1 MSKQL
6 VCLVEFSELYNTLF
20 EIKDVFS
27 FNICHFEKTED
38 FLKELKIEN
47 SKYLNSL
54 VILDPTKDTLLL
66 NKNDILDIDNYPL
79 KIDKLLSLIN
89 TRLIKQKYKFQ
100 SAFDIKGYM
109 LNLNSRIMSNKIT
122 ELKLTEREI
131 DIILYLNDNDQP
143 QSVQELQT
151 NVWKYSFDD
160 LETHT
165 VETHIYRLR
174 KKINNSFKDE
184 NFIISYEK
192 GYKI

>member
-109 LNLNSRIMSNKIT
+109 LNLNSRIMSNKTT

-131 DIILYLNDNDQP
+131 DIILYLKSQDQP
-143 QSVQELQT
+143 QSVQKLQT

>member
-1 MSKQL
+1 QL

-109 LNLNSRIMSNKIT
+109 LNLNSRIMSNKTT

-131 DIILYLNDNDQP
+131 DIILYLKSQDQP
-143 QSVQELQT
+143 QSVQKLQT